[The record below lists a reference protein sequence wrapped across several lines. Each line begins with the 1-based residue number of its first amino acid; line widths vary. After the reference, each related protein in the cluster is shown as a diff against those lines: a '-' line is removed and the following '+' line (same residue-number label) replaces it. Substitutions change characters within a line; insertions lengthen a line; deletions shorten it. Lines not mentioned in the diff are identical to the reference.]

1 MRIWL
6 AIVSFFKVLFDA
18 EFARSVRQL
27 REGTSTES
35 PPVDQRTTMPVGTP
49 PVAAKPPR
57 SDAIALLATLQRE
70 ARFVDLVNESLD
82 GYSDAQIGA
91 AARDVLRDSKKVLER
106 FFALEPVANTE
117 EGKPIDLPVGYD
129 AGRYRL
135 TGNVSRE
142 SPLVG
147 QLMHAG
153 WQATKCDLP
162 AWTGKAEVALIIAP
176 AEVQVQ

>member
-18 EFARSVRQL
+18 EFARGVQKL
-27 REGTSTES
+27 REGLPTET
-35 PPVDQRTTMPVGTP
+35 PAARPVATV
-49 PVAAKPPR
+49 PVAAARQR

-91 AARDVLRDSKKVLER
+91 AARDVLRDSQKVLER
-106 FFALEPVANTE
+106 LFALEPVAKTE
-117 EGKPIDLPVGYD
+117 EGQPIELPAGYD

-135 TGNVSRE
+135 TGDVSHQPPITGE
-142 SPLVG
+142 
-147 QLMHAG
+147 LMHAG

-162 AWTGKAEVALIIAP
+162 AWTGKSELELIIAP
-176 AEVQVQ
+176 AEVQVG